1 MQTSIREFAF
11 ADLQGFQRDSASFHP
26 LFFTPA
32 RFRNSRISAAKA
44 MPLAAD
50 FLQKQQK
57 QQNSLELPS
66 PYNTDSQA
74 LRT

>member
-32 RFRNSRISAAKA
+32 RFRKLQDFRGEGDAA
-44 MPLAAD
+44 
-50 FLQKQQK
+50 
-57 QQNSLELPS
+57 
-66 PYNTDSQA
+66 
-74 LRT
+74 RC